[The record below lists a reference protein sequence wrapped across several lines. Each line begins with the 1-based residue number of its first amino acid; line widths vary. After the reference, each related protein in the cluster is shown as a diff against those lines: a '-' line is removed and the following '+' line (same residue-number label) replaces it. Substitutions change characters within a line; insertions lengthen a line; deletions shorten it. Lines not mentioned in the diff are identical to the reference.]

1 MNKTVYE
8 SPLCSRYASKEM
20 QYLFS
25 PDMRYYTWRR
35 LWVALAKTEKELG
48 LDITQ
53 EQIDELIAGINDIN
67 YEAIAEKEKETR
79 HDVMSHIYG
88 YGLNCPNAKGII
100 HLGATSCYVT
110 DNADILI
117 YVDAL
122 KIVIKK
128 LLNVIANLSKFADEY
143 KSLPTLGYTHYQP
156 AQPVTVGKRACLWIQ
171 DFMLDLDELIFTKN
185 TTKLLG
191 CKGTTG
197 TQASFLSLFDGD
209 HDKVKQLDKLIAN
222 EFEMSESY
230 PVSGQT
236 YPRKADSRILNALS
250 AIAQSAYRFADD
262 MRLLQHMREV
272 EEPFEKNQIGSSA
285 MAYKRNPMRSERI
298 CSLSR
303 YVITNSQNAA
313 NTAAT
318 QWLERTL
325 DDSANRRISLP
336 EGFLTI
342 DAVLNLLI
350 NVTGGLVVYPK
361 VIEKNLMEFLPFL
374 ATENLLMSAVKAGGD
389 RQEMHELIRKHSMDS
404 AAQMKLEGK
413 ECDLLSR
420 LANDD
425 AFILDKEQIDSALN
439 PHDYVGRAPQQVTEY
454 LNEFVYPTLKAN
466 EFEKVNAQVDV

>member
-1 MNKTVYE
+1 
-8 SPLCSRYASKEM
+8 
-20 QYLFS
+20 
-25 PDMRYYTWRR
+25 
-35 LWVALAKTEKELG
+35 
-48 LDITQ
+48 
-53 EQIDELIAGINDIN
+53 
-67 YEAIAEKEKETR
+67 
-79 HDVMSHIYG
+79 
-88 YGLNCPNAKGII
+88 
-100 HLGATSCYVT
+100 
-110 DNADILI
+110 
-117 YVDAL
+117 
-122 KIVIKK
+122 
-128 LLNVIANLSKFADEY
+128 
-143 KSLPTLGYTHYQP
+143 
-156 AQPVTVGKRACLWIQ
+156 
-171 DFMLDLDELIFTKN
+171 
-185 TTKLLG
+185 
-191 CKGTTG
+191 
-197 TQASFLSLFDGD
+197 
-209 HDKVKQLDKLIAN
+209 AN